1 MTIYKTR
8 RRSNASSSR
17 KLAGFTMLAST
28 LTLSPGRLAHA
39 GDVTPPPVPQAIQVP
54 QGSKAFL
61 KGHAVGTQ
69 NYVCTPSSSS
79 PSGVAYALFT
89 PQATLYSDDREEVT
103 THYFSANPAENNSNP
118 ALLSRGVIRATWR
131 HSGDASTVWGEVK
144 PGNASSDPA
153 FVKQGAIGWVLLTAA
168 GTEEGPTGGDTL
180 TRTAFIQRVNTSGGA
195 APATGC
201 ASMADVGNQAWVPYT
216 ADYFSFTR
224 P

>member
-1 MTIYKTR
+1 MTICKTHV
-8 RRSNASSSR
+8 RSNAGYSR
-17 KLAGFTMLAST
+17 NLAGFTILACA
-28 LTLSPGRLAHA
+28 LTLSSPSLGHA
-39 GDVTPPPVPQAIQVP
+39 GDVTPPTVPQAIQVP

-69 NYVCTPSSSS
+69 NYVCAPSSSS
-79 PSGVAYALFT
+79 PSGVAYTLFT
-89 PQATLYSDDREEVT
+89 PQATLYSDDLEEVT
-103 THYFSANPAENNSNP
+103 THYFSANPAENNTNP
-118 ALLSRGVIRATWR
+118 ALVSRGAIRATWR

-153 FVKQGAIGWVLLTAA
+153 FVKQGAIGWLLLTAA
-168 GTEEGPTGGDTL
+168 GTEEGPTGGNTL

-216 ADYFSFTR
+216 ADYFFFTR